1 MAQMQRLV
9 TVFLAA
15 LVWCLASSGAVA
27 SSPSVVV
34 VPMSMPILPGTQLLL
49 ARAIDEASSSGAKLI
64 VIQLNTPG
72 GMLHTSQEMIQEI
85 FQSPVPVVVYV
96 SPSGGTATS
105 AGVFITIAGHVAV
118 MAPGTSIGAAH
129 PVDSGGKDIDG
140 DMRQKVENIT
150 TAMVKSIAEE
160 RGRNVKW
167 AEKAVKESASLTEAE
182 AVKEHV
188 VDFIARDLDDLLK
201 QLVGREV
208 KLQSGTVK
216 LENYQQLP
224 RITITQS
231 LSEEA
236 INVLAYPEV
245 LALLWLAA
253 TGGISLE
260 LYSPGLILPGVVGVI
275 SLVIAL
281 ALSQVIPINSGAV
294 LLIVLGG
301 LLMGGELFMPSGI
314 LGAGGIIAMILGAL
328 YLIDTSQA
336 PDLAVS
342 LHAIL
347 PVALVLGGLVS
358 ALAMLAF
365 RAKRRRPVTG
375 ESALIGQK
383 GRAIETFTTAGKIHV
398 NGEIWSATAT
408 AGVVERDATIEVVAV
423 KPGMVLEVRVLE

>member
-1 MAQMQRLV
+1 MPLLHRLV
-9 TVFLAA
+9 SLVLAILA
-15 LVWCLASSGAVA
+15 LGLCIPGSAA

-85 FQSPVPVVVYV
+85 FQSPIPVVVYV

-105 AGVFITIAGHVAV
+105 AGVFITLAGHVAV

-201 QLVGREV
+201 QLAGREV

-216 LENYQQLP
+216 LENVQQLP
-224 RITITQS
+224 RVTIVQS

-301 LLMGGELFMPSGI
+301 LLMGGELFLPSGI
-314 LGAGGIIAMILGAL
+314 LGAGGIIAIILGAL

-342 LHAIL
+342 LRTIA

-358 ALAMLAF
+358 ALAVLAF

-375 ESALIGQK
+375 ENALIGQK
-383 GRAIETFTTAGKIHV
+383 GRAMETFTTAGKVHV
-398 NGEIWSATAT
+398 NGEIWNATAT
-408 AGVVERDATIEVVAV
+408 AGVVERDAKIEVVAV
-423 KPGMVLEVRVLE
+423 KPGMLLEVRIVE